1 VDPHR
6 PLPFLLHWPRLTLLI
21 RRILHSQWDEAT
33 WPIAKA
39 ELAKALKLRSVLN
52 RAGWWN

>member
-1 VDPHR
+1 MDTRHS
-6 PLPFLLHWPRLTLLI
+6 LPFLLPWPRLTLLI
-21 RRILHSQWDEAT
+21 RRILSSQWDEAT

-39 ELAKALKLRSVLN
+39 ELAKALKLRSVIE

>member
-1 VDPHR
+1 
-6 PLPFLLHWPRLTLLI
+6 LLI
-21 RRILHSQWDEAT
+21 RGILASQWDEAT

-39 ELAKALKLRSVLN
+39 KLAKALKLRSVVE